1 MQERSFSITYDYL
14 CPFARNANEH
24 VVSALKAGAPWDIH
38 FVPFSLHQAHI
49 ENGEQDI
56 WDNPSRSN
64 DILALETGLLIREG
78 YPDKFVDAHISLFA
92 ARHDK
97 GGDITDENVIRD
109 ALTGLGIDTN
119 KVIQAAKDGAGHEIL
134 KKEHEDAVDNYAV
147 FGVPTFIVGDV
158 AAFIRIMTR
167 PNKDGQVSINTVE
180 RVLNLLANHPE
191 LNEIKQTKVPF

>member
-24 VVSALKAGAPWDIH
+24 VIAALKAGAPWDVH

-49 ENGEQDI
+49 EGGDPDI

-64 DILALETGLLIREG
+64 DILAMETGLLIRER
-78 YPDKFVDAHISLFA
+78 YPDHFLDAHISLFA
-92 ARHDK
+92 ARHDN
-97 GGDITDENVIRD
+97 GGDITDEKVIRD
-109 ALTGLGIDTN
+109 ALAGLDVDTDEL
-119 KVIQAAKDGAGHEIL
+119 IQAVRDGAGHEIL
-134 KKEHEDAVDNYAV
+134 KREHGDAVDNYAV

-158 AAFIRIMTR
+158 AAFTRVMTR
-167 PNKDGQVSINTVE
+167 PGQDTQVSIDTVE
-180 RVLNLLANHPE
+180 RVLNLLTNHPE